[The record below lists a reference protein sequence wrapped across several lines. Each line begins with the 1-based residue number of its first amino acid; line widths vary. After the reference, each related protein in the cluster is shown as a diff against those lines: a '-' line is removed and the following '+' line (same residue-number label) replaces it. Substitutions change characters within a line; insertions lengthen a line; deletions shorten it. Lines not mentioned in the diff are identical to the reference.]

1 MTQVGQSPEISWG
14 DALHFI
20 NDYLLLP
27 LGVFVGV
34 AMLFKQTLFDRQRQA
49 HLCVEYLEGDALK
62 ARAADSAAFDQ
73 VVLAFTLT
81 PNGRSAA
88 DFGG

>member
-27 LGVFVGV
+27 LVVLVGL
-34 AMLFKQTLFDRQRQA
+34 AMLLKQ
-49 HLCVEYLEGDALK
+49 ALS
-62 ARAADSAAFDQ
+62 D
-73 VVLAFTLT
+73 
-81 PNGRSAA
+81 
-88 DFGG
+88 